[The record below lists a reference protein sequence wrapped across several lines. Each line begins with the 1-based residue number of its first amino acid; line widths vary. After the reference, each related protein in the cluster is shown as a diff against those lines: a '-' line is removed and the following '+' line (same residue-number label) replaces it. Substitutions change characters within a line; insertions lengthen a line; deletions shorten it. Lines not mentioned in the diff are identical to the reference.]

1 MKNLKDM
8 TTEEFN
14 EAIEKIEQYKKT
26 DEYTEKLRDTGEEIM
41 RILIDDNQK
50 AGMNLS
56 CCIRIIER
64 MKDPSFESPRSEEE
78 QERIKKD
85 YAAGEKTL
93 KVMKQVKELFNKIN
107 KVYYNK

>member
-14 EAIEKIEQYKKT
+14 EAIEKIEQYKKS
-26 DEYTEKLRDTGEEIM
+26 DEYREKLRDAGEKIM
-41 RILIDDNQK
+41 HILIDDNQK
-50 AGMNLS
+50 AAMNLGS
-56 CCIRIIER
+56 CIRIIER
-64 MKDPSFESPRSEEE
+64 IKDPSFESPRTEEE
-78 QERIKKD
+78 KERLKKD
-85 YAAGEKTL
+85 YDSGEKTL

>member
-26 DEYTEKLRDTGEEIM
+26 DEYTEKLRDAGEKIM

-50 AGMNLS
+50 AGMNLGS
-56 CCIRIIER
+56 CIRIIER
-64 MKDPSFESPRSEEE
+64 MKDPSFESPRSKEE